1 MIDHSHPYSGPEAYS
16 LISEKWFLQAAQNNH
31 PSLGTALGRNICL
44 TQFHTSLPG
53 QLASSDW
60 WMQGC
65 LGPAPLQLQRR
76 SLHWYCNTALL
87 LPLTHICF
95 LPFPPYQRCWPKE
108 HINLFSNLF
117 LMDWFPG
124 TQPVW
129 MTLINGNSYLYCSI
143 FILVKVKL
151 YFLLWFGLLYLTSV
165 NIVYGELGRFT
176 FILRPFIHLR
186 FFCLF
191 LFCNMCWMPS
201 FILVVNQVSGLLQK
215 WLPRLQSYIPCL
227 LSSNK

>member
-1 MIDHSHPYSGPEAYS
+1 MKSMIDHSHPYSGPEAYS

-143 FILVKVKL
+143 FILVKSQIMFSLVIWAFISCFSKHSL
-151 YFLLWFGLLYLTSV
+151 WWAWSFYFHTQAFYSFEILL
-165 NIVYGELGRFT
+165 
-176 FILRPFIHLR
+176 FIFVL
-186 FFCLF
+186 
-191 LFCNMCWMPS
+191 
-201 FILVVNQVSGLLQK
+201 
-215 WLPRLQSYIPCL
+215 
-227 LSSNK
+227 